1 MKINIT
7 SLYNE
12 YLSNKNYTFLKN
24 FKENILVEKLSIIFI
39 ILMLFFFVSD
49 RGMKC
54 ENVESTLYFLKL

>member
-24 FKENILVEKLSIIFI
+24 CKEIKKKYLSRKIASYIHNF
-39 ILMLFFFVSD
+39 
-49 RGMKC
+49 
-54 ENVESTLYFLKL
+54 NVVFLCFRSRHLKRNVKM